1 MANVKPNHNLRDFY
15 YRTILLGGQKEE
27 LYDETDE
34 YEIER
39 ALKKC
44 RNKDR

>member
-39 ALKKC
+39 AFKKC